1 MEREIESNGFCV
13 VSKGEAHD
21 CFGVT
26 TYGGHSPAV
35 TPLSLQT
42 PFGQKS
48 AANEVGGGV
57 SILPAADPA
66 LASSLA
72 DDAAAI

>member
-1 MEREIESNGFCV
+1 M
-13 VSKGEAHD
+13 SKGEAHNRV
-21 CFGVT
+21 GMT

-48 AANEVGGGV
+48 AASEFGV
-57 SILPAADPA
+57 DGSILPAADPA
-66 LASSLA
+66 LASSPV
-72 DDAAAI
+72 DDAAGI